1 MFKEI
6 VVSLGIKKNDTIL
19 IISGDEK
26 NKKGRVL
33 DVSPKKGKI
42 LVEKI
47 NIIKR
52 HMKPSKKYTQG
63 GIIEKEAPLHRS
75 NVMLVCP
82 KCDKTTRI
90 EYKILESGTKVRVC
104 KKCREVLD

>member
-1 MFKEI
+1 M
-6 VVSLGIKKNDTIL
+6 SLGIKKNDTIL

-26 NKKGRVL
+26 NKRGRVL